1 MSEQLDAAA
10 ATLQEHLHA
19 ADLDGSIKFEVTG
32 LGALRVEDGKVTKD
46 DSEADCTISADAET
60 FEAMVT
66 GELDP
71 TAAFMSGKLQVD
83 GDMSKAMALSQ
94 ILG

>member
-10 ATLQEHLHA
+10 ASLQEHLHA

-32 LGALRVEDGKVTKD
+32 VGALRVEDGKVTKD

-71 TAAFMSGKLQVD
+71 TAAFMTGKLKVD
-83 GDMSKAMALSQ
+83 GDMGMAMKLATVLA
-94 ILG
+94 